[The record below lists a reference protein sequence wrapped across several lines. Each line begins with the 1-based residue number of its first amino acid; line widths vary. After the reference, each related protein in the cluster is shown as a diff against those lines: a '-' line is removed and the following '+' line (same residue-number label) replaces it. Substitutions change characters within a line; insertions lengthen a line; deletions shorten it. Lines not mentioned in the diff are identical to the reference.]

1 MALHLL
7 TTCLLQ
13 QLGASPYPAEVGER
27 VAVEIR
33 GVDPLAGRRIDV
45 VLPDGRAQGLG
56 TTDGGGALAFVPDRA
71 GSYRFVAEVDGRRL
85 MAPLEVLPARRRW
98 PYEVTCVPLGLAL
111 GWAILR
117 RRRDHV
123 HPPARPED
131 QAT

>member
-33 GVDPLAGRRIDV
+33 GVDPVAGRRIDV
-45 VLPDGRAQGLG
+45 VLPDG
-56 TTDGGGALAFVPDRA
+56 GALAFVPDQA
-71 GSYRFVAEVDGRRL
+71 GAYRFVAEVDGRRFV
-85 MAPLEVLPARRRW
+85 APLQVLPAPRRW
-98 PYEVTCVPLGLAL
+98 PYVVTCVPLGLAL
-111 GWAILR
+111 GYSILR

-123 HPPARPED
+123 RPPAR
-131 QAT
+131 T